1 MLILFFNDKKNIGSS
16 LLENLFFCLKGGKV
30 MANKKEKKEKTV
42 YVGGQV
48 PVSIHAFLC
57 DLALKDDKSLSAVI
71 RTALCEYVANLQKK

>member
-1 MLILFFNDKKNIGSS
+1 
-16 LLENLFFCLKGGKV
+16 

-57 DLALKDDKSLSAVI
+57 ELALKDDKSLSAVI

>member
-1 MLILFFNDKKNIGSS
+1 
-16 LLENLFFCLKGGKV
+16 

-48 PVSIHAFLC
+48 PVSIHAFLY